1 MFIKFSSND
10 KKIIVKDS
18 KSNDHDE
25 LTKDDNVLYLDENS
39 DDRRV
44 KAILVQ
50 KESEKKTS

>member
-18 KSNDHDE
+18 KSNDDDE

>member
-25 LTKDDNVLYLDENS
+25 DAKDENILYLDENS

-44 KAILVQ
+44 KSILSQ
-50 KESEKKTS
+50 KESEKKKS